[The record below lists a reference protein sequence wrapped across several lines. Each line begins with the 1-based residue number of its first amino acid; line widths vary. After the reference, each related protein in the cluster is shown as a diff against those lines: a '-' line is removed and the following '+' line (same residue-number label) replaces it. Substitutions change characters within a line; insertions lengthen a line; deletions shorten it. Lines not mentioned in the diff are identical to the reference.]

1 MTQEELIR
9 HDASGEPDE
18 VIDFFV
24 ALANTGVFP
33 RAYDMKST
41 ELYKAAEV
49 LHKHLCTLDRGY
61 YDEARK
67 VNLIEFANAYADVHT
82 GLRKLE

>member
-49 LHKHLCTLDRGY
+49 LHKHLCKTHIRY
-61 YDEARK
+61 MNNKIRFNRK
-67 VNLIEFANAYADVHT
+67 F
-82 GLRKLE
+82 